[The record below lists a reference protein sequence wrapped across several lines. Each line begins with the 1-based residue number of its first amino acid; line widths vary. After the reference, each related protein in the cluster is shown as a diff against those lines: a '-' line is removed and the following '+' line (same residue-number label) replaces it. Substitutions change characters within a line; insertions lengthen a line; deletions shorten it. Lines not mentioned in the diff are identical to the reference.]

1 MATRNDLQI
10 IDGGRWSGT
19 YAWLFNDKRYQID
32 NIYIN
37 NKWVSGLRVCDPK
50 RPVIVLSTNNTN
62 ERYLREF
69 LPALKGA
76 KRVFHKVCNNY
87 DEDPYGRK
95 IKCGTYSYEI
105 WDLRSLFD
113 CTKDITDFLN
123 YEEREMLKNYKG

>member
-1 MATRNDLQI
+1 MATRDDLQI
-10 IDGGRWSGT
+10 IDGGRWNGT
-19 YAWLFNDKRYQID
+19 YACLFNDKRYQID
-32 NIYIN
+32 SIYN
-37 NKWVSGLRVCDPK
+37 GNKWVYGLRVCDPK

-69 LPALKGA
+69 LPTLKGA
-76 KRVFHKVCNNY
+76 KQVFYKVCDNY

-113 CTKDITDFLN
+113 CTKDITEFLN
-123 YEEREMLKNYKG
+123 YEERELLKKHKG

>member
-50 RPVIVLSTNNTN
+50 RPVIVLSTNNIN
-62 ERYLREF
+62 EIYLREF
-69 LPALKGA
+69 LPTLKGA
-76 KRVFHKVCNNY
+76 KQVFHKVCGNY